1 MREAYAACLTVTDI
15 SQLPALD
22 SPYNLLYS

>member
-1 MREAYAACLTVTDI
+1 MRGTYAALLTVTDI

-22 SPYNLLYS
+22 STYNLLYS

>member
-15 SQLPALD
+15 SQLSALD
-22 SPYNLLYS
+22 SLHNLLYS